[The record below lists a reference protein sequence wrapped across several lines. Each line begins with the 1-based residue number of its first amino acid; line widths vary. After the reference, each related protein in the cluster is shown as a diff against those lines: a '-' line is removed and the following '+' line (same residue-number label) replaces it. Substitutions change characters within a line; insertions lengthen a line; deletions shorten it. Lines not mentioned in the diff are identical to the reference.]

1 MAEEQVQGAEQAGEG
16 TAPKKG
22 ASKLLLPIIVA
33 VATLAG
39 GVVGVTVVA
48 PRLIAARAT
57 SAEPADSAAEGEHG
71 GEGGEPRPLLKMDN
85 LIVNPA
91 GAQGTR
97 FLMVSVAVEA
107 PTPKVGD
114 ELRAQELRIRD
125 LIIGLLERQT
135 MQDLS
140 TPGIR
145 EDLKG
150 QIADTIGALMGQAGK
165 IRVLLPQFV
174 VQ

>member
-1 MAEEQVQGAEQAGEG
+1 MAEEQAQGAEEAGEG
-16 TAPKKG
+16 EAPKKG

-33 VATLAG
+33 VATVAG

-48 PRLIAARAT
+48 PRLIAARAA
-57 SAEPADSAAEGEHG
+57 SAAPADSADGEHG
-71 GEGGEPRPLLKMDN
+71 GGGGEPGPLLKMDN

-145 EDLKG
+145 EELKG